1 MAAESPAVFRLEE
14 RPNQIGVLI
23 FDSPGQKVNT
33 FTHAALHQLDE
44 WVTKL
49 AGRNDLRGLILAS
62 GKPGT
67 FIAGAD
73 LEDLLLGAS
82 KRTGGGDEV
91 TKLGHGIFNR
101 LSELPYPTVAAID
114 GAAMGGG
121 LEVALACDYRLATT
135 NKATQIGLPETKI
148 GIIPG
153 WGGTQRLP
161 RVVGVS
167 QAIEMITTGE
177 PVDGKKAREIGLVF
191 DAVPPERL
199 FDEAVR
205 LIELANTA
213 VREAAGTAPSP
224 QPSPPAAGGEGRL
237 LSPGAPGVRGS
248 GPLDWQANR
257 KRMQQPIGLTE
268 DQANFIFGVAHAMVL
283 AKTEGHYPAP
293 PAALEVMRKSV
304 NMPLADGFKVEMA
317 GIGPLVTSGVAVNL
331 IRMFFATRRLAK
343 DSGVDNQNLK
353 GREVKRVGVVGGGLM
368 GSGITTAMVRR
379 NQPVTLVEAND
390 ELLQKGVGR
399 VRGNMEGRVK
409 AGRMSTGEVL
419 DTLARVTPT
428 VNMTLLGDCDFLL
441 EAITENEQAKNELF
455 RKLDAIVSKDAIIAS
470 NTSTIPISRL
480 AENVSRPER
489 FVGMHYFNPADRMQL
504 VEVIRGAK
512 SSDETVAATVA
523 LAKKIG
529 KTAIVVKDCP
539 GFLVNRILMPYMNEA
554 LLLVEEGAPLAAID
568 KAAKAF
574 GMPMG
579 PITLHDVVGMD
590 TALFAGRVVAAAYS
604 DRMFEPKILAAL
616 VEAGRLGQ
624 KSGAGFFSYA
634 KGDMKGKPD
643 PAFDALLAK
652 VRGPGAKSPREYSQ
666 QELTDRL
673 FLPMLIEASRSLA
686 EGIARNPEDLDMSLI
701 LGLGFPAFRGGL
713 LRWADTLGATK
724 ILELLKPYENLGKRF
739 EPSDVLRDLAKSG
752 KKFYSD

>member
-1 MAAESPAVFRLEE
+1 MASDSPAIFRLEE
-14 RPNQIGVLI
+14 RPDKIGVLI
-23 FDSPGQKVNT
+23 FDSPGQRVNT

-44 WVTKL
+44 WVNKL
-49 AGRNDLRGLILAS
+49 AKRTDLRGLILTS

-73 LEDLLLGAS
+73 MEELLLGAA
-82 KRTGGGDEV
+82 KRVGGGDEV
-91 TKLGHGIFNR
+91 TQLGQGIFNR

-121 LEVALACDYRLATT
+121 LEIALACDFRIASTGKST
-135 NKATQIGLPETKI
+135 AIGLPETKI

-167 QAIEMITTGE
+167 QALEMITTGE
-177 PVDGKKAREIGLVF
+177 PVDGKKAFEIGLAF
-191 DAVPPERL
+191 DAVPPDRL
-199 FDEAVR
+199 LDEAVR
-205 LIELANTA
+205 LIGLANENT
-213 VREAAGTAPSP
+213 GK
-224 QPSPPAAGGEGRL
+224 G
-237 LSPGAPGVRGS
+237 
-248 GPLDWQANR
+248 GPLDWPANR

-293 PAALEVMRKSV
+293 IAALEVMRKTV
-304 NMPLADGFKVEMA
+304 NMPLADGQKVEA
-317 GIGPLVTSGVAVNL
+317 AAIAPLVSSGVAVNL
-331 IRMFFATRRLAK
+331 IRIFFATRRLAK
-343 DSGVDNQNLK
+343 DAGVDSPNVK
-353 GREVKRVGVVGGGLM
+353 PRDVKRTGVVGGGLM

-379 NQPVTLVEAND
+379 SVPVTLIEAND

-409 AGRMSTGEVL
+409 AGRMKPAELL

-428 VNMTLLGDCDFLL
+428 VNMTLLGECDFVL

-529 KTAIVVKDCP
+529 KTPIVVKDCP

-554 LLLVEEGAPLAAID
+554 LLLVEEGAPIAAID

-590 TALFAGRVVAAAYS
+590 TALFAGRVVAAAYA

-634 KGDMKGKPD
+634 KGGTKGKPD

-652 VRGPGAKSPREYSQ
+652 VRGTAAKSTREYSQ

-673 FLPMLIEASRSLA
+673 FLPMLFEASRSLA
-686 EGIARNPEDLDMSLI
+686 EGIARNAEDLDMSLI

-713 LRWADTLGATK
+713 LRWADSLGAAK
-724 ILELLKPYENLGKRF
+724 LLEMVKPYEKLGKRF
-739 EPSDVLRDLAKSG
+739 EPSELLKELARAG
-752 KKFYSD
+752 KKFYVE

>member
-1 MAAESPAVFRLEE
+1 MPAESSAVFRFEE
-14 RPNQIGVLI
+14 RPNKIGILI

-44 WVTKL
+44 WVNKL
-49 AGRNDLRGLILAS
+49 AARTDLRGLVLAS

-73 LEDLLLGAS
+73 LEDLLLGAA

-91 TKLGHGIFNR
+91 TQLGQDIFNR
-101 LSELPYPTVAAID
+101 ISELPYATVAAID

-121 LEVALACDYRLATT
+121 LEISLACDFRLASTGKST
-135 NKATQIGLPETKI
+135 SIGLPETKI

-167 QAIEMITTGE
+167 QAVEMITTGE
-177 PVDGKKAREIGLVF
+177 PVDGKKAFEIGLAF
-191 DAVPPERL
+191 DAVSPERL
-199 FDEAVR
+199 LDDAVR
-205 LIELANTA
+205 LIELANAATVETA
-213 VREAAGTAPSP
+213 NAASP
-224 QPSPPAAGGEGRL
+224 QPSPTAAGGR
-237 LSPGAPGVRGS
+237 VS
-248 GPLDWQANR
+248 GPLDWRANR

-268 DQANFIFGVAHAMVL
+268 DQGNFIFAVAHAMTL

-293 PAALEVMRKSV
+293 LAALDVIRKTV
-304 NMPLADGFKVEMA
+304 NVPLAEGLKVEA
-317 GIGPLVTSGVAVNL
+317 AAIAPLVTSGVAVNL
-331 IRMFFATRRLAK
+331 IRIFFATRRLAK
-343 DSGVDNQNLK
+343 DTGVDNANVK
-353 GREVKRVGVVGGGLM
+353 PREIKRVGVVGGGLM
-368 GSGITTAMVRR
+368 GSGITTAMIRR
-379 NQPVTLVEAND
+379 GVAVTLVEAND
-390 ELLQKGVGR
+390 DLLQKGVGR

-409 AGRMSTGEVL
+409 AGRMKPAEML
-419 DTLARVTPT
+419 DTLGRVTPT
-428 VNMTLLGDCDFLL
+428 VNMTLVGDCDFVL
-441 EAITENEQAKNELF
+441 EAITENEQAKNELY

-529 KTAIVVKDCP
+529 KTPIVVKDCP

-554 LLLVEEGAPLAAID
+554 LLLVEEGIPLAEID
-568 KAAKAF
+568 KAAKKF

-590 TALFAGRVVAAAYS
+590 TALFAGRVVAAAYA

-624 KSGAGFFSYA
+624 KSGAGFYA
-634 KGDMKGKPD
+634 YSKGGTKGKPD

-652 VRGPGAKSPREYSQ
+652 VRGIDAPSSGATSGATTLMVLTI
-666 QELTDRL
+666 QEITDRL
-673 FLPMLIEASRSLA
+673 FLPMLLEATRALV
-686 EGIARNPEDLDMSLI
+686 EGIARSPEDLDMSLI

-713 LRWADTLGATK
+713 LRWADSLGAVK
-724 ILELLKPYENLGKRF
+724 ILSMLSPYEELGKRF
-739 EPSDVLRDLAKSG
+739 EPSEMLRELARTG
-752 KKFYSD
+752 KTFYPAS

>member
-1 MAAESPAVFRLEE
+1 MPAESPAVFRFEE
-14 RPNQIGVLI
+14 RPDKVGVLY

-33 FTHAALHQLDE
+33 FTHAALAQLDN
-44 WVTKL
+44 WVSKL
-49 AGRNDLRGLILAS
+49 AKRTDLRGLILTS

-73 LEDLLLGAS
+73 LEELLLGAS
-82 KRTGGGDEV
+82 KRAGGGDEV
-91 TKLGHGIFNR
+91 TRLGQGIFNR
-101 LSELPYPTVAAID
+101 LSELPFPTVAAID

-121 LEVALACDYRLATT
+121 LEIALACDFRIAST

-153 WGGTQRLP
+153 WGGTQRLT
-161 RVVGVS
+161 RVAGVS
-167 QAIEMITTGE
+167 QAVEMITTGE
-177 PVDGKKAREIGLVF
+177 PVDGKKALEIGLAF
-191 DAVPPERL
+191 DAVPPDRL
-199 FDEAVR
+199 LDEAAR
-205 LIELANTA
+205 LIGLAH
-213 VREAAGTAPSP
+213 ESPPSP
-224 QPSPPAAGGEGRL
+224 QPSPPAAGGEGR
-237 LSPGAPGVRGS
+237 VRGS

-257 KRMQQPIGLTE
+257 RRMQQPIGLTE
-268 DQANFIFGVAHAMVL
+268 DQAHFIFGVAHAMVM

-293 PAALEVMRKSV
+293 VAALEVVRKTV
-304 NMPLADGFKVEMA
+304 NVPLADGLKVEA
-317 GIGPLVTSGVAVNL
+317 AAIAPLVTSGVAVNL
-331 IRMFFATRRLAK
+331 IRIFFATRRLAK
-343 DSGVDNQNLK
+343 DPGVDNPNIK
-353 GREVKRVGVVGGGLM
+353 PRDIRRVGVVGGGLM
-368 GSGITTAMVRR
+368 GSGITTAMIRR
-379 NQPVTLVEAND
+379 GVPVTLIEANE

-409 AGRMSTGEVL
+409 AGRMSPGEVL
-419 DTLARVTPT
+419 DTLARITPT
-428 VNMTLLGDCDFLL
+428 VNQTLLGDCDFLL
-441 EAITENEQAKNELF
+441 EAITENEQAKQELF
-455 RKLDAIVSKDAIIAS
+455 RKIDGIVSKDAIIAS

-529 KTAIVVKDCP
+529 KTPVVVKDCP

-568 KAAKAF
+568 KSAKAF

-616 VEAGRLGQ
+616 VAAGRLGQ
-624 KSGAGFFSYA
+624 KSGAGFFAYP
-634 KGDMKGKPD
+634 KGSMKGKPD
-643 PAFDALLAK
+643 PAFDPLLAK
-652 VRGPGAKSPREYSQ
+652 VRGSSVPPREYSP
-666 QELTDRL
+666 QELQDRL
-673 FLPMLIEASRSLA
+673 FLPMLIEASRALA
-686 EGIARNPEDLDMSLI
+686 EGIARSPEDLDMSLI

-713 LRWADTLGATK
+713 LRWADSLGAAK
-724 ILELLKPYENLGKRF
+724 LLETIKPYEKLGKRF
-739 EPSDVLRDLAKSG
+739 EPSELLKDLARTG
-752 KKFYSD
+752 KKFYAE